1 MQWNLCSSY
10 QWREGLA
17 SVDQKRT
24 WFTGK
29 GRSQSAF
36 FKVTCMYIYYM
47 ATHSSILAW
56 KIPRTEEPGRLQ
68 SMGLQRIGCDWAHTC
83 THTHTP
89 GITLLWFQFCL
100 LNISCYWSRYW
111 SSGLFLTTDG
121 ILIERFNDI
130 NTPTSGGSLS
140 HDAEQLFQYSA
151 TPAWN
156 SNFLLN
162 YQAPLSCFLLYVSVT
177 LSHISLEH
185 LSECFEI
192 NNSHPGSLLAHK
204 TPSYE
209 LEKGTP
215 SLEKS

>member
-1 MQWNLCSSY
+1 MRL
-10 QWREGLA
+10 R
-17 SVDQKRT
+17 
-24 WFTGK
+24 
-29 GRSQSAF
+29 RSPGGEHGNPLQYSCLENSTDRGAWQATVHGIAKNWMWLSAH
-36 FKVTCMYIYYM
+36 MH
-47 ATHSSILAW
+47 TH
-56 KIPRTEEPGRLQ
+56 
-68 SMGLQRIGCDWAHTC
+68 

-100 LNISCYWSRYW
+100 LNISCYWSWYW

-215 SLEKS
+215 SLEKSEKDRIMPTMYFYKVPGTN

>member
-1 MQWNLCSSY
+1 
-10 QWREGLA
+10 
-17 SVDQKRT
+17 
-24 WFTGK
+24 
-29 GRSQSAF
+29 
-36 FKVTCMYIYYM
+36 M

-68 SMGLQRIGCDWAHTC
+68 SMGLQRIGCDWVHTC
-83 THTHTP
+83 IHTHTHTS

-100 LNISCYWSRYW
+100 LNISCYWSWYW

-121 ILIERFNDI
+121 ILIARFNDI

-156 SNFLLN
+156 SNFPLN

-204 TPSYE
+204 TPLYE
-209 LEKGTP
+209 LEKGTL
-215 SLEKS
+215 SLEKSEKDRIMPTMYFYKVPGTN

>member
-1 MQWNLCSSY
+1 MR
-10 QWREGLA
+10 REGLFA
-17 SVDQKRT
+17 NQPRSSHVSKSVRDNLTLVSPVPSSCSCWCIQT
-24 WFTGK
+24 QVSDPLVYVF
-29 GRSQSAF
+29 SSPCPVQPSF
-36 FKVTCMYIYYM
+36 ISLCIH
-47 ATHSSILAW
+47 THA
-56 KIPRTEEPGRLQ
+56 
-68 SMGLQRIGCDWAHTC
+68 WAHTC

>member
-1 MQWNLCSSY
+1 M
-10 QWREGLA
+10 RVE
-17 SVDQKRT
+17 
-24 WFTGK
+24 
-29 GRSQSAF
+29 
-36 FKVTCMYIYYM
+36 
-47 ATHSSILAW
+47 
-56 KIPRTEEPGRLQ
+56 KIPWRRAWQPTPVFLPGKFHGQRSLAGYSPWDCKELDVTE
-68 SMGLQRIGCDWAHTC
+68 CTHVY
-83 THTHTP
+83 THTHTS

-100 LNISCYWSRYW
+100 LNISCYWSWYW

-121 ILIERFNDI
+121 ILIARFNDI

-156 SNFLLN
+156 SNFPLN

-204 TPSYE
+204 TPLYE
-209 LEKGTP
+209 LEKGTL
-215 SLEKS
+215 SLEKSEKDRIMPTMYFYKVPGTN